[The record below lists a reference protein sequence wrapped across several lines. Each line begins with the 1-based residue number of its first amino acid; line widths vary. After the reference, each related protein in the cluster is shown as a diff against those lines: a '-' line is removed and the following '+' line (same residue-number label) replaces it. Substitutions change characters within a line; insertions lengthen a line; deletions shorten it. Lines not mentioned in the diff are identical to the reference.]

1 MCHNADLPPAICGLL
16 LCFHQ
21 CLGMR
26 VRRLHHPYAPMQASM
41 AEWTAALKLQ
51 TATEADCT
59 CRLLSQVCKACG
71 VDKPASEFYRNRTNA
86 DGLFGAD
93 PPCSAS
99 VIHSRQHPQA
109 CEVAL
114 GVAVL
119 LQRCIWCVT
128 SRPWLPFAGPLR
140 QRPATTSDMSC
151 AAALPIAGKCKLC
164 SDTQAE
170 TNRKPRVRHNIQ
182 EPTVE
187 QKVRAAWLVVACGTS
202 SKGHQTRA
210 FWDGMRASLVHR
222 GCCST
227 SVLEQKAALCCRC
240 APSATT

>member
-1 MCHNADLPPAICGLL
+1 VCHNADLPPAICGLL

-26 VRRLHHPYAPMQASM
+26 VRRLHHPYAPIQASM

-93 PPCSAS
+93 PPCCASAAH
-99 VIHSRQHPQA
+99 IRQHLQT
-109 CEVAL
+109 CKAL
-114 GVAVL
+114 L
-119 LQRCIWCVT
+119 LQCCLWRIT
-128 SRPWLPFAGPLR
+128 SGPWLPSVENLWR
-140 QRPATTSDMSC
+140 LATAIAMSC

-187 QKVRAAWLVVACGTS
+187 QKVNAGWLVITCGTS